1 MERTTSVSFMRR
13 IIDRCSLGVSMADD
27 ATTGDFDAAAKAAAS
42 AAVAARSIADEAKA
56 AASTAADLARV
67 ALEKANAAPADEAAK
82 AASDSA
88 AADVAAKATAA
99 KTADDQAIA
108 LEAAAN
114 DAAAKA
120 AAAKA
125 LPPDL
130 PSKPSTQV
138 ALVAQPAA
146 PIGYFDLLKA
156 VVIDP
161 KLTGTEKELL
171 LAKLKGM
178 SPTSDRWT
186 FRWAIWILGALA
198 MLTVVAIWM
207 IALLHDPKIEIPAGL
222 VAIGSGAAGALAG
235 LLNNK
240 GSDQHS

>member
-1 MERTTSVSFMRR
+1 MANDTTT
-13 IIDRCSLGVSMADD
+13 ADLE
-27 ATTGDFDAAAKAAAS
+27 AAARAAAS
-42 AAVAARSIADEAKA
+42 AAADARSVADEAKSAASAAEGA
-56 AASTAADLARV
+56 AAV
-67 ALEKANAAPADEAAK
+67 ALEQANADPTGGAAK

-88 AADVAAKATAA
+88 AADAAAKVIAA
-99 KTADDQAIA
+99 KTADDQASA

-114 DAAAKA
+114 EAAAKA

-125 LPPDL
+125 PPQDLPP
-130 PSKPSTQV
+130 KPSAQV
-138 ALVAQPAA
+138 ALIAQPATQ
-146 PIGYFDLLKA
+146 IGYFDLLKT

-161 KLTGTEKELL
+161 NLTVTEKELL

-198 MLTVVAIWM
+198 ILTVVAIWM
-207 IALLHDPKIEIPAGL
+207 IALLHDPKVEIPAGL